1 MEYTPEKRYTMPGK
15 REAPPDYG
23 RSGQK
28 RPASRRP
35 QQDAYFEQPRRKMR
49 DEEYDMDATRRYDG
63 RSSSADRRRQDYER
77 DYSAFF
83 DDGRGQSR
91 GGNGGGRR
99 PPTPPAGNGGGNR
112 PRKSRKRHRM
122 PRWQKVIITILVVI
136 IALLLAAIAVVNG
149 KLGKINRIKDQER
162 ISASDQS
169 YDQDAEGPDTL
180 TDDAI
185 NFGNAKV
192 LEDQNVINILLVGRD
207 SRDLSDRGRSDSM
220 IVVSMNRNTKQI
232 SMVSLMRDCYV
243 QIPGYKNN
251 KMNAAF
257 QYGGYDL
264 LDETISENFGINI
277 DYNVGVNF
285 AGFEQVVDQLGGID
299 ITLTQ
304 DEALYLMA
312 DEDTLA
318 ENLVEGV
325 NHLNGK
331 EALGYA
337 RARYVSTG
345 KEANDFGR
353 TYRQRVVMTTVY
365 KELMQQSLP
374 DIWKILDS
382 IMDCV
387 ETDMTNAQII
397 SIGTEFY
404 NMNIDT
410 MQSYRIPADGEYTDQ
425 TINKMMV
432 LVPDFEAARQ
442 SLQDWLYSDTPVADH
457 SLDTAN

>member
-1 MEYTPEKRYTMPGK
+1 MPGK
-15 REAPPDYG
+15 REAPSS
-23 RSGQK
+23 RGQG
-28 RPASRRP
+28 SRRSSSRS
-35 QQDAYFEQPRRKMR
+35 QDAYFEQPRRSSSSR
-49 DEEYDMDATRRYDG
+49 NYDAYYTEDYDADATRRYDT
-63 RSSSADRRRQDYER
+63 RSSDRRRDYER
-77 DYSAFF
+77 GYDDRRSSQRRPSDDRRSSA
-83 DDGRGQSR
+83 GSSS
-91 GGNGGGRR
+91 NRR
-99 PPTPPAGNGGGNR
+99 PPNGGDN
-112 PRKSRKRHRM
+112 RKRKKKKRM
-122 PRWQKVIITILVVI
+122 PRWQKVIIIVLLVLILLLVTA
-136 IALLLAAIAVVNG
+136 IALVYG
-149 KLGKINRIKDQER
+149 KLGKINRI
-162 ISASDQS
+162 QS
-169 YDQDAEGPDTL
+169 VDRVSTSEQTYDQDTDAEDTL
-180 TDDAI
+180 TDDQVD
-185 NFGNAKV
+185 FGTTKV

-207 SRDLSDRGRSDSM
+207 SRDLSERGRSDSM
-220 IVVSMNRNTKQI
+220 IVLSMNRNTKQI
-232 SMVSLMRDCYV
+232 SMVSLMRDSYV
-243 QIPGYKNN
+243 KIPGYNNN

-257 QYGGYDL
+257 SYGGYDL
-264 LDETISENFGINI
+264 LDETISENFGIEI

-285 AGFEQVVDQLGGID
+285 SGFEQVVDKLGGID

-318 ENLVEGV
+318 EGLVEGV

-365 KELMQQSLP
+365 KEMMKQSLTE
-374 DIWKILDS
+374 IWSILDS

-387 ETDMTNAQII
+387 ETDMTNSQII

-404 NMNIDT
+404 NMGIDT

-425 TINKMMV
+425 TINKMSV
-432 LVPDFEAARQ
+432 LVLDFDKAREN
-442 SLQDWLYSDTPVADH
+442 LQNWLYSDTPVDDH

>member
-1 MEYTPEKRYTMPGK
+1 MEHTPEKRYTMPGK

-23 RSGQK
+23 RGGRK
-28 RPASRRP
+28 RSASQRP
-35 QQDAYFEQPRRKMR
+35 QQDAYFEQPRRRAR
-49 DEEYDMDATRRYDG
+49 DDDYDMDATRRYDSG
-63 RSSSADRRRQDYER
+63 RSSAADRRRQDYER

-91 GGNGGGRR
+91 GGSGGGRR
-99 PPTPPAGNGGGNR
+99 PPAPPSDNGKR
-112 PRKSRKRHRM
+112 PRKHQRRRGM

-136 IALLLAAIAVVNG
+136 IVLLLAAIAVVNG
-149 KLGKINRIKDQER
+149 KLGKINRIKDPER
-162 ISASDQS
+162 ISSADQS

-185 NFGNAKV
+185 NFGNTKV

-207 SRDLSDRGRSDSM
+207 SRDLSERGRSDSM
-220 IVVSMNRNTKQI
+220 IVLSMNRNTKQI
-232 SMVSLMRDCYV
+232 SMVSLMRDSYV

-251 KMNAAF
+251 KMNSAF
-257 QYGGYDL
+257 SYGGYDL
-264 LDETISENFGINI
+264 LDETISQNFGISI

-285 AGFEQVVDQLGGID
+285 AGFEQVVDKLGGID

-318 ENLVEGV
+318 EGLVEGV

-365 KELMQQSLP
+365 KELMQKSLP
-374 DIWKILDS
+374 EIWTILDS

-432 LVPDFEAARQ
+432 LVPDFDTARQ
-442 SLQDWLYSDTPVADH
+442 HLQDWLYSDTPVADH